1 MIGDEEEI
9 TYFKENKK
17 KIEWEIRDKEDRERI
32 NIYRT
37 KIRGLTNKLTTIIE
51 DAGLSI
57 SAIFLFG
64 DDALYV
70 RKDE

>member
-51 DAGLSI
+51 DEGLSI